1 MNKKDINKLAKKY
14 NVSPEAVTAL
24 SAALLRGNLT
34 MAQFSHPDLGGSG
47 QWMQGGMTMIGDMF
61 NDGLKATVNGLCAE
75 LAAML
80 AAQPAPVETVAPS
93 GQSQQQ
99 STGKTASSGTKQ
111 KKAKPPAAIGST
123 PTFQAMSSAAWWPA
137 ELGSPNSSGAQN
149 NMRYAYFASAR
160 RLVVDID
167 GQMTVYDSGDHHIS
181 GVSQQQS
188 GTRSVTFTSQH
199 GLVKASDLK
208 VVSSKK

>member
-14 NVSPEAVTAL
+14 KVSPEAVMVLSDAL
-24 SAALLRGNLT
+24 RRGNLT

-80 AAQPAPVETVAPS
+80 AAQPAPVDTVAPAS
-93 GQSQQQ
+93 QSQQQ
-99 STGKTASSGTKQ
+99 STGQTASSGAKQ
-111 KKAKPPAAIGST
+111 KKTKQPASVGSA

-137 ELGSPNSSGAQN
+137 KLGSPNSSGAQN
-149 NMRYAYFASAR
+149 NMRYAYFASAQ

-167 GQMTVYDSGDHHIS
+167 GQVTVYDTGDHQIS

-199 GLVKASDLK
+199 GTVKSSDLK
-208 VVSSKK
+208 VVKSKK